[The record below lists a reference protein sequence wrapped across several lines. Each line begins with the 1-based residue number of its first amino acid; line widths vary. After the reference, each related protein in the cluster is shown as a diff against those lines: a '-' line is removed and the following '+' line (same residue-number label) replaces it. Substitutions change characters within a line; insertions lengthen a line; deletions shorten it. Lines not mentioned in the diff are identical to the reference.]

1 VIIVGITNPKYPP
14 PQPTCINPNSNP
26 EDGRLKK
33 NGVHSAHLMM
43 DNGATS
49 SKAKSDIIGKK
60 VKNPFHV
67 REGQIHKKLR

>member
-1 VIIVGITNPKYPP
+1 
-14 PQPTCINPNSNP
+14 
-26 EDGRLKK
+26 
-33 NGVHSAHLMM
+33 MM